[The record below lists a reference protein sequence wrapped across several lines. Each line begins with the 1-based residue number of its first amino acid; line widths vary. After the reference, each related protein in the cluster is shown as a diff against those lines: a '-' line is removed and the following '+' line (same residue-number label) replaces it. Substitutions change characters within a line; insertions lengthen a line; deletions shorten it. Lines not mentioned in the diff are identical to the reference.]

1 MNIFQSL
8 KEKTK
13 SYHDTIE
20 RNPYAAALFR
30 QKFDNAALLPYL
42 IKFWGFHLPIEE
54 RLGAFPDWQAYNF
67 DFTKRRKLSL
77 LQKDLLNLGLSQEQI
92 ENIPLC
98 QDLPEL
104 KSFAQALG
112 AMYVLEG
119 STLGGRFILQ
129 QMQKT
134 IQRGCAYF
142 DSYGEKTPS
151 MWKEFC
157 NLLDSYS
164 ANQEDEILSAAIQ
177 TYEKLNAWM
186 NN

>member
-1 MNIFQSL
+1 MDIFQSL

-20 RNPYAAALFR
+20 KNPYAVALFR
-30 QKFDNAALLPYL
+30 QRFDNAALMPYL

-54 RLGAFPDWQAYNF
+54 RLGAFIEWETHNF
-67 DFTKRRKLSL
+67 DFSKRRKLSL
-77 LQKDLLNLGLSQEQI
+77 LKKDLLSLGLSLEQI

-98 QDLPEL
+98 TDLPEL
-104 KSFAQALG
+104 NSFAHALG

-119 STLGGRFILQ
+119 STLGGRVILQ
-129 QMQKT
+129 HMQKT
-134 IQRGCAYF
+134 IERGCAYF
-142 DSYGEKTPS
+142 DSYGEETPS

-157 NLLDSYS
+157 NLLGSYS
-164 ANQEDEILSAAIQ
+164 SNQEDEILSAAVQ

-186 NN
+186 NS